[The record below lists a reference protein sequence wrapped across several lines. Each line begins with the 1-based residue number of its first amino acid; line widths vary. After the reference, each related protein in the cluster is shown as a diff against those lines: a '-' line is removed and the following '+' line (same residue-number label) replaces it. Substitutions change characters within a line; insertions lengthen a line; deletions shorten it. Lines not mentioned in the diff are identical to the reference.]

1 MTVGHS
7 VSLTATAAGR
17 WAIFEEQ
24 PTALHISISSLN
36 AIVQPMYIDVMF
48 YMTDLREVNIAPH
61 STDEL
66 ISDEK
71 LRHEQQQQLA
81 RRDVD
86 WFSGDVSRVPRMHLV
101 CQLQANIR

>member
-1 MTVGHS
+1 M
-7 VSLTATAAGR
+7 TAAGR

-36 AIVQPMYIDVMF
+36 AVIQPMYIDVMF
-48 YMTDLREVNIAPH
+48 YTIDLREVYIAPH

-71 LRHEQQQQLA
+71 LRREQQLA
-81 RRDVD
+81 
-86 WFSGDVSRVPRMHLV
+86 S
-101 CQLQANIR
+101 